1 MKKNVFLSVL
11 KRFILL
17 SIVSSGVII
26 LSSCDNPSSPVPPEL
41 VLSTLKDTTVRA
53 GDNFHLGVD
62 VIGGDF
68 YGMHFI
74 WQVDN
79 RVDTSREYRKTFNWQ
94 FSDTGLH
101 TIVVSALNRHML
113 MADPETLL
121 VRVTSHFPTISACQ
135 NDTTV
140 LWGDTLRISPVVS
153 DSDGIVTAIRWKT
166 DIDSLWYSAAPA
178 PRVFT
183 WSRLQVGT
191 HYILMR
197 SVDDNSLMSATDT
210 VIVQVKNP
218 SSKLWILERDTTL
231 LLLTP
236 LPIHTVFDGPLPQK
250 HYYKWM
256 IDTAVIA
263 SAAADTCTVMFGNKQ
278 TGKHQVSVHLLNA
291 DSSLISSDTIGI
303 TAEYVR
309 VKPVLSIS
317 DTTVFANQILVA
329 ALIGSQAGEVESLSF
344 AVDSEIVKK
353 TKGLDTLQLS
363 FNVAD
368 SGMHTVEVF
377 VKDPDGIESVS
388 QKVKVMVLPG
398 VPEVSFPADTI
409 LRGDETLQVTA
420 SVRDNNGTIVSAQ
433 WFYDGI
439 KIDSSLFTVSYR
451 GKETVVLS
459 AVVQDNDSLRGYDTM
474 IVRFNA
480 PPALYLQ
487 RSLRDT
493 LYCTETNPVVSASIG
508 YTSFDK
514 ESDSLG
520 IKVII
525 TKNGQDTAW
534 EFTGG
539 RDSVSVSVNGTGV
552 YHWLLKATDSFGSSV
567 SVRDSFT
574 VVISHTICFVGHS
587 IVSGMA
593 GDGLNGGFR
602 STVLK
607 GLRENLIP
615 YHTVKAVGPLVTPDM
630 RAYPS
635 DDSCYAI
642 SGARSYE
649 MLFFLREVYKQL
661 NADIWVIMLGANSQY
676 STVETR
682 NCIAVMDTLMNRNL
696 KSKIYILTA
705 PPFPDV
711 DEFYTGNYYRPYF
724 NKSIYDSVAV
734 RNQNGAHISVVDC
747 DTLLTDTNMVF
758 DSTWF
763 SDHVHPNMNG
773 YVRVGEKILS
783 VMKSAENP
791 ALKEELYR
799 KEQ

>member
-1 MKKNVFLSVL
+1 MKKSVSTNIFKGIIVIAAVLSGSMM
-11 KRFILL
+11 L
-17 SIVSSGVII
+17 SN
-26 LSSCDNPSSPVPPEL
+26 CDNPSGPVPPEL
-41 VLSTLKDTTVRA
+41 VLSTVKDTTVRA

-62 VIGGDF
+62 VIGGDL

-79 RVDTSREYRKTFNWQ
+79 VVDTSREYRKTFNWQ

-113 MADPETLL
+113 MAEPETLQ
-121 VRVTSHFPTISACQ
+121 VRVTSHFPTINSCQ

-140 LWGDTLRISPVVS
+140 LWGDTLRISPAVS
-153 DSDGIVTAIRWKT
+153 DSDGFVTAIRWKT
-166 DIDSLWYSAAPA
+166 DLDSLWYSAAPA

-197 SVDDNSLMSATDT
+197 SVDDNNLMSAINT
-210 VIVQVKNP
+210 VNVKVKNP
-218 SSKLWILERDTTL
+218 SSKLLILEGDTTL
-231 LLLTP
+231 QLLTP
-236 LPIHTVFDGPLPQK
+236 LLIHTVFDEALPRK

-256 IDTAVIA
+256 IDTAVVA
-263 SAAADTCTVMFGNKQ
+263 SATADTFTVMFGNKQ
-278 TGKHQVSVHLLNA
+278 VGKHQVSVHLLNA

-309 VKPVLSIS
+309 VQPALSIS
-317 DTTVFANQILVA
+317 DTTVFAKQILTV
-329 ALIGSQAGEVESLSF
+329 ALIGCQHED
-344 AVDSEIVKK
+344 VDSLMFVVDNVAVKK

-368 SGMHTVEVF
+368 SGTHTVELY
-377 VKDPDGIESVS
+377 VKDPDGIESAS
-388 QKVKVMVLPG
+388 EKVKVKVLPG
-398 VPEVSFPADTI
+398 IPVVKFPADTI

-420 SVRDNNGTIVSAQ
+420 SVSDVNGTIVSAQ
-433 WFYDGI
+433 WFYNGVKVDT
-439 KIDSSLFTVSYR
+439 SLFTVSYH

-480 PPALYLQ
+480 PPVLFLQ
-487 RSLRDT
+487 RTLGDT

-508 YTSFDK
+508 YTLFDK

-520 IKVII
+520 IKVSI
-525 TKNGQDTAW
+525 TRNDQDTAY
-534 EFTGG
+534 EFIGG
-539 RDSVSVSVNGTGV
+539 RDSVSVSVNGPGV

-574 VVISHTICFVGHS
+574 VVMSHTICFVGHS
-587 IVSGMA
+587 VVSGMA
-593 GDGLNGGFR
+593 GDGLSGGFR

-615 YHTVKAVGPLVTPDM
+615 YHTVKATGPLVTPDM

-642 SGARSYE
+642 SGARGYE
-649 MLFFLREVYKQL
+649 MLFFLREVYKKL

-682 NCIAVMDTLMNRNL
+682 NCIAIMDTLMNRNL
-696 KSKIYILTA
+696 QSKIYILTA

-711 DEFYTGNYYRPYF
+711 DDFYTGNYYRPYF

-763 SDHVHPNMNG
+763 SDHVHPNMEG
-773 YVRVGEKILS
+773 YVRIGEKILS
-783 VMKSAENP
+783 VMKSAGNP
-791 ALKEELYR
+791 ALKEELYL
-799 KEQ
+799 KEE